1 MLFLQLPLSQFTC
14 YYCQQVRA
22 IFNSVWFLFSHLHK
36 LDIVISKLLHDK
48 KKKVITIL
56 GSKVIIAS
64 PNYCMT
70 STGLHC
76 PKECRLLV

>member
-1 MLFLQLPLSQFTC
+1 MLFLQLPLNQFTC

-70 STGLHC
+70 YTGLHC